1 MGIKENS
8 EISRDT
14 ARSEKFRRRG
24 REMSFKTLLT
34 VVTDASHL
42 DNTIDQAAGLA
53 ETMDAHLDVL
63 CLGVDRTQTG
73 YYYAGMNAAV
83 LQETLNQAREEATDL
98 SKAARARMEK
108 TGLRWGVTD
117 AVCQLA
123 DIARFVATY
132 ARFADLVV
140 LPRPYGDDRGIE
152 LEPVV
157 EGALFEGQAP
167 VIVLPTEGAAL
178 RMPETIA
185 IGWNE
190 SAEALRAVRSAMPFL
205 ETARKTHIVVI
216 DPPKH
221 GPTRSDPGG
230 QLSQFIARHGAHVE
244 IDVLSRTMPRISD
257 VMRRHATDI
266 SADLIVMGAY
276 GHSRFR
282 EAILGGATRNMLE
295 TCEVPVFM
303 AH

>member
-1 MGIKENS
+1 M
-8 EISRDT
+8 
-14 ARSEKFRRRG
+14 AY
-24 REMSFKTLLT
+24 KTLLT
-34 VVTDASHL
+34 VITDMSHL
-42 DNTIDQAAGLA
+42 QDTITRTAGLA
-53 ETMDAHLDVL
+53 EALDAHLDVL
-63 CLGVDRTQTG
+63 CLGVDRTQSG

-83 LQETLNQAREEATDL
+83 LQETLRQAQQDSTELAQ
-98 SKAARARMEK
+98 AARKQLQK

-140 LPRPYGDDRGIE
+140 LPRPYGEDRGIE
-152 LEPVV
+152 LEPSV
-157 EGALFEGQAP
+157 EGALFEGQSP
-167 VIVLPTEGAAL
+167 VIVLPANGAPL
-178 RMPETIA
+178 RMPETVA

-190 SAEALRAVRSAMPFL
+190 SSEALRAVRSALPL
-205 ETARKTHIVVI
+205 LQAAKSTRVVVI

-221 GPTRSDPGG
+221 GPNRSDPGG
-230 QLSQFIARHGAHVE
+230 QLSQFLSRHGVHVE
-244 IDVLSRTMPRISD
+244 IDVLSKTMPRISD
-257 VMRRHATDI
+257 VMRRHAIDI

-295 TCEVPVFM
+295 TAEVPVFM

>member
-1 MGIKENS
+1 
-8 EISRDT
+8 
-14 ARSEKFRRRG
+14 
-24 REMSFKTLLT
+24 MSFKTILA
-34 VVTDASHL
+34 VVTDQAQLTETVSQATAMASAL
-42 DNTIDQAAGLA
+42 
-53 ETMDAHLDVL
+53 DAHLDMV
-63 CLGVDRTQTG
+63 CIGVDRTQTG

-83 LQETLNQAREEATDL
+83 LQETLQHAREEASEMAT
-98 SKAARARMEK
+98 AAKKELDGS
-108 TGLRWGVTD
+108 GLRWGVTE

-123 DIARFVATY
+123 DVARFVASH
-132 ARFADLVV
+132 ARFADLAV

-157 EGALFEGQAP
+157 EGALFEGQSP
-167 VIVLPTEGAAL
+167 VIVLPDNGPKL
-178 RMPETIA
+178 KLPETIA

-190 SAEALRAVRSAMPFL
+190 SAEALRAVRSALPL
-205 ETARKTHIVVI
+205 LTTARSAHIVVI

-230 QLSQFIARHGAHVE
+230 QLSQFLARHGVKVE
-244 IDVLSRTMPRISD
+244 IDVLSKTMPRVSD
-257 VMRRHATDI
+257 VMRRHVTDI
-266 SADLIVMGAY
+266 NADLVVMGAY